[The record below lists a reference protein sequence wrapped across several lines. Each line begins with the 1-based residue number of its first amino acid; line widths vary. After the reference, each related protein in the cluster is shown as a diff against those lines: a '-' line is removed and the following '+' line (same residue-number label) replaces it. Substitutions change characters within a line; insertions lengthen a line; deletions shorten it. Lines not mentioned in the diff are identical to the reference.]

1 MTIQR
6 DRAVVN
12 FELAH
17 RELLT
22 WIQSVADLTRP
33 DSIYLCNGSDAEWK
47 EITDLLVKARTLVP
61 LKKKPNSFW
70 CASDPTD
77 VARVVDR
84 TFICSVNESD
94 AGPTNN
100 WMAPAQMKE
109 TMSKLYDGC
118 MRGQIGRAH
127 V

>member
-1 MTIQR
+1 MNSVLTFPQEGSMTIQW

-47 EITDLLVKARTLVP
+47 EITDLLV
-61 LKKKPNSFW
+61 
-70 CASDPTD
+70 
-77 VARVVDR
+77 
-84 TFICSVNESD
+84 
-94 AGPTNN
+94 
-100 WMAPAQMKE
+100 
-109 TMSKLYDGC
+109 
-118 MRGQIGRAH
+118 
-127 V
+127 